1 MGWVDSGISTIETTG
16 EPWDMTAVQQLTVY
30 RLAQESLTN
39 AFKHGDRSQGTH
51 LHLVWTAASLE
62 LRSRSSLITNPAA
75 TPTTPPSGRGLAGMR
90 ARAAAVGGWVETV
103 RGEETFE
110 VLAFLPLAGP
120 GQHAAAATNKPRR
133 RSLEG
138 AQP

>member
-1 MGWVDSGISTIETTG
+1 M
-16 EPWDMTAVQQLTVY
+16 
-30 RLAQESLTN
+30 
-39 AFKHGDRSQGTH
+39 K
-51 LHLVWTAASLE
+51 
-62 LRSRSSLITNPAA
+62 
-75 TPTTPPSGRGLAGMR
+75 

-110 VLAFLPLAGP
+110 VLAFLPSAGP
-120 GQHAAAATNKPRR
+120 DQHAAASSEPRL